1 MRWFG
6 CKSALA
12 ASTSTRTAPLS
23 TTQTPLATTSSQVT
37 LLSVHSTN
45 VCAESDRFDKDY
57 AVADQRLRQQQWE
70 KKQDMYAQARQE
82 RYSRDAQRYDFMAM
96 EDRQAANRLQT
107 KIEQYGA
114 GKKNQGGAAYNL
126 LTMQYES
133 NNRGNNLQRQ
143 EEDANTRALYRAAN
157 LQERGNGQYD
167 ILTGVD

>member
-1 MRWFG
+1 
-6 CKSALA
+6 
-12 ASTSTRTAPLS
+12 
-23 TTQTPLATTSSQVT
+23 
-37 LLSVHSTN
+37 
-45 VCAESDRFDKDY
+45 
-57 AVADQRLRQQQWE
+57 
-70 KKQDMYAQARQE
+70 
-82 RYSRDAQRYDFMAM
+82 MAM

-126 LTMQYES
+126 LTMEYEN
-133 NNRGNNLQRQ
+133 NNRGTNLQRQ